1 MAAGGAQVS
10 GQVSSISTFPTALQE
25 DIDMRDHKRWHTL
38 WASRKAQLLARK
50 KERVQQ
56 HMAEIE
62 RRQEE
67 AKADLRMFGPSRLNR
82 GP

>member
-1 MAAGGAQVS
+1 
-10 GQVSSISTFPTALQE
+10 
-25 DIDMRDHKRWHTL
+25 MRDHKRWHTL